1 MPSDSLKATA
11 EYPYVFPPLWFFWKA
26 LRANVFF
33 LADTFKIPKRPR
45 INRYRLAGAGGE
57 HWLTVPVHRPEGW
70 SSRIR
75 DVRIV
80 TDDNRKRSHLR
91 TIENG
96 YALAPYLDYYVD
108 DLRELYGQ
116 ASGDFLRF
124 ARATIEWLGQKLG
137 LEAVQWVALS
147 EVSGTLLGDEALV
160 HACAA
165 RQVRTYLMVAGSPTA
180 ARRAAAALRLS
191 ARVCLA
197 VATLSGCS
205 VAALACSPGSCSRS
219 YSASSTGD
227 DALLAIISF
236 HRFVRTIRFGVF
248 PLFHSLTQ

>member
-80 TDDNRKRSHLR
+80 TDDNWKRSHLR

-96 YALAPYLDYYVD
+96 YALAPYLDYYLD

-124 ARATIEWLGQKLG
+124 ARATIEWLGRKLG

-147 EVSGTLLGDEALV
+147 EVSDTLLGDEALV
-160 HACAA
+160 HAYAA
-165 RQVRTYLMVAGSPTA
+165 RQVRTYLVLAGSRDVKDEQGLRKAGVNVEVVAFPSFTYTNLLGQGDVHLSA
-180 ARRAAAALRLS
+180 LDFLLNHGPEAKLRLREAAAAQ
-191 ARVCLA
+191 
-197 VATLSGCS
+197 T
-205 VAALACSPGSCSRS
+205 
-219 YSASSTGD
+219 
-227 DALLAIISF
+227 
-236 HRFVRTIRFGVF
+236 
-248 PLFHSLTQ
+248 